1 MPFDYFK
8 RLSRTHQ
15 QIYLKSD
22 RISTIK
28 LPQPESFHPL
38 VEEIENALASEDR
51 RLTQKTTQ
59 QLITS
64 IIDSLKIRS
73 LKVKVLEKRPSHNW
87 GELQGLYQPVTE
99 EQSDQIT
106 VWMRTAQRKQVVA
119 FKTFLRTV
127 LHELCH
133 HLDYE
138 FLGLKETFHTQGFF
152 KRESSLFH
160 QLVKKR

>member
-8 RLSRTHQ
+8 RLSRTQQ

-28 LPQPESFHPL
+28 LPQPDSFHPM
-38 VEEIENALASEDR
+38 VEEIEDALASEDR
-51 RLTQKTTQ
+51 RLTQKATQ

-73 LKVKVLEKRPSHNW
+73 LKVKVLERRPSHNW

-99 EQSDQIT
+99 EKSDQIT

-138 FLGLKETFHTQGFF
+138 LLGLKETFHTQGFF